1 MPDCP
6 SLLPRG
12 PFDVHRGWLE
22 TTSAV
27 DVERLRLRQACSRIG
42 RYLVQRRPHY
52 QKNPPRMRR
61 EPVHSRFIPEP
72 KLSRDEVEKL
82 ERACQAIYRKF
93 G

>member
-6 SLLPRG
+6 SLPPKG
-12 PFDVHRGWLE
+12 PFDVQRGWLGA
-22 TTSAV
+22 TSAF

-42 RYLVQRRPHY
+42 RYLVQRRPHH
-52 QKNPPRMRR
+52 QENPPRMRR
-61 EPVHSRFIPEP
+61 EPAHSRFIPEP
-72 KLSRDEVEKL
+72 VLSRDEVEKL